1 MDDKLID
8 HLFRHQYGKMVSIL
22 TRIFGFSHLEI
33 IEDAVQDSFI
43 SAIQAWKK
51 KVPDNPK
58 AWLTKTAKNRVID
71 IFRKISAE
79 ENRRN
84 KITSGSSSLKIDE
97 LFLEHEIADSQLRM
111 IFTSCH
117 PKISTQDQ
125 IIFALKTISG
135 FSTKEI
141 AAALMMKES
150 TVKKR
155 FQRARKTIIEKNIAF
170 EIPLGAQLK
179 IRLDS
184 VMEVI
189 YLIFNEGFHSSNKN
203 HLLRFD
209 LCFEAIRLCKK
220 LLQKE
225 NLRTPKLY
233 ALLALLCFHAARF
246 HSKTDT
252 DQNLINLQNQDRSLW
267 NYELCGIGNNAMDKA
282 LENNE
287 PLSSYHFEAAIA
299 SEHLRAPSFDKTNWQ
314 NILHW
319 YQLLDNNAPSDFT
332 KLNIA
337 IVYLQLKNYSHA
349 LHILDRIEV
358 EELGAR
364 AYLYFSTLAE
374 FYAKN
379 KDFKLAL
386 KHIDRAIELVNNLSE
401 KDYLISKKSIY
412 QNQLA

>member
-43 SAIQAWKK
+43 SAIQAWKT
-51 KVPDNPK
+51 KVPDNPE

-71 IFRKISAE
+71 IFRKLSAE
-79 ENRRN
+79 ENRFG
-84 KITSGSSSLKIDE
+84 KITTGSSSLKIDE
-97 LFLEHEIADSQLRM
+97 LFLDHEIADSQLRM

-117 PKISTQDQ
+117 PKIASQDQ

-141 AAALMMKES
+141 AVALMMKE
-150 TVKKR
+150 TTAKKR
-155 FQRARKTIIEKNIAF
+155 FQRARKTIIDKSIAF
-170 EIPLGAQLK
+170 EIPMGSQLHS
-179 IRLDS
+179 RLDS

-209 LCFEAIRLCKK
+209 LCFEAIRLCKN

-225 NLRTPKLY
+225 ALRIPKLY
-233 ALLALLCFHAARF
+233 ALFALLCFHAARF
-246 HSKTDT
+246 HSKTDA

-267 NYELCGIGNNAMDKA
+267 NYKLCGIGSNAMEKA
-282 LENNE
+282 LEHNKE
-287 PLSSYHFEAAIA
+287 LSSYHYEAAIA
-299 SEHLRAPSFDKTNWQ
+299 SEHLRAVSFDKTNWQ

-319 YQLLDNNAPSDFT
+319 YLLLDKSAPSNFT

-337 IVYLQLKNYSHA
+337 IVYLQLKEWA
-349 LHILDRIEV
+349 LAQSILASVNV

-364 AYLYFSTLAE
+364 AYLYYGTLAE
-374 FYAKN
+374 FYAFNNELN
-379 KDFKLAL
+379 KAVENIDLA
-386 KHIDRAIELVNNLSE
+386 IGLVTNLSE
-401 KDYLISKKSIY
+401 KNYLMSKKSLY
-412 QNQLA
+412 KEGL